1 MKNITTILFIAA
13 MILAAGCTKEPSSQ
27 SPETGYRL
35 VTFNCANDSK
45 VTLNPGTKQISWHWT
60 EYMGVYSF
68 TAAEESAKVGKKFTS
83 TNSSSEF
90 SGQIVED
97 ATKVYAVYPFYGIG
111 TSEAVSAATETFF
124 NCSPEGEITTTLG
137 QTQYLVKNDV
147 SSCSNLAA
155 CIAEFDGDGKL
166 TGTLKNVCAY
176 LKFTLENASTL
187 PIRQILVESVNDAP
201 LSGLATISFDED
213 GIPVVTGLESTY
225 VVGVADNNASA
236 FEDGTYYMTFFPA
249 NLSTGL
255 HITMSGTDGNIY
267 EFTTQGFTAE
277 RNQVYNLGTIDAER
291 TATPGKMTVLL
302 NAGTTTMVTKK
313 SDASSYVNFTDN
325 GYTFYNYNVWKQYG
339 GIVFNSVSG
348 GEKGFIEGPA
358 IEGKILKKINVT
370 FMSGTNLNNRT
381 TIRVCNSTE
390 STTMGS
396 TRYTG
401 NYQATGNTVADNQAV
416 RFPLSDNTKAYFF
429 HQFVL
434 GTKGDREGGSVSSGA
449 TPSAN
454 TRYQLTA
461 MASASYSCLVRFI
474 EFVYEDAAE

>member
-97 ATKVYAVYPFYGIG
+97 ATKVYAVYPFYGAG
-111 TSEAVSAATETFF
+111 YNGGKETVSNATETPLE
-124 NCSPEGEITTTLG
+124 CTPEGEITTTLG

-155 CIAEFDGDGKL
+155 CIADIDGEGNL

-187 PIRQILVESVNDAP
+187 PIRQILVESVNDAK

-225 VVGVADNNASA
+225 VVGMADNNASA

-249 NLSTGL
+249 DLSSGL
-255 HITMSGTDGNIY
+255 HVTLSGTDGKIY
-267 EFTTQGFTAE
+267 EFTTQGFTAQ
-277 RNQVYNLGTIDAER
+277 RNQVYNLGTVDAGR
-291 TATPGKMTVLL
+291 TATSGVMTVLL
-302 NAGTTTMVTKK
+302 NAGTTTMPTAVT
-313 SDASSYVNFTDN
+313 SAYETFTDG
-325 GYTFYNYNVWKQYG
+325 GYTFGCYKVCKKYG
-339 GIVFNSVSG
+339 GIYFQHTSSN
-348 GEKGFIEGPA
+348 KAFIESPA
-358 IEGKILKKINVT
+358 IEGKVLRKINVT
-370 FMSGTNLNNRT
+370 YMSGTDKAYKITMRVNDATGT
-381 TIRVCNSTE
+381 TSAGEIK
-390 STTMGS
+390 
-396 TRYTG
+396 YTG
-401 NYQATGNTVADNQAV
+401 NYQATETKIVDNRNL
-416 RFPLSDNTKAYFF
+416 RFLLSDNTKAYFF

-434 GTKGDREGGSVSSGA
+434 GEKGDREGGALSSGI
-449 TPSAN
+449 TLSAN
-454 TRYQLTA
+454 TKYQLA
-461 MASASYSCLVRFI
+461 GAASSSQDCLVRFI
-474 EFVYEDAAE
+474 EFVYNDPE